1 MLSCDMHHLRFGLS
15 KRLVG
20 GSKDD
25 TVVFLMLYVDRTKL
39 GAHNLQFFF
48 VLLQIFIHLLEVA
61 YRYRLENNKG
71 M

>member
-25 TVVFLMLYVDRTKL
+25 TVVFLTLYVDRTKL
-39 GAHNLQFFF
+39 GAHNLRFF
-48 VLLQIFIHLLEVA
+48 VLLQIFHPS
-61 YRYRLENNKG
+61 RSRLYAGK
-71 M
+71 